1 MNIRQKY
8 FFAVAFTAAFLLPQL
23 VQAHPNDDALNQL
36 SKTEATYIYLRLG
49 FEHIIPLGLDHILFV
64 WCIFFLSPK
73 VKPVLWQSL
82 AFTVAHSITLGLAM
96 CGVFKA
102 PGYIIEPLI
111 ALSIMFLAI
120 ENIISD
126 KLRSS
131 RIIIVFLFGLV
142 HGLGF
147 ASALS
152 DLGLPQNKFFLSLVM
167 FNVGVELGQLT
178 VILLAWFLVGKW
190 FAHKS
195 WYRKR
200 IVVPVSVV
208 IAAIALFWTI
218 QRAFFP

>member
-1 MNIRQKY
+1 MNSRQKLL
-8 FFAVAFTAAFLLPQL
+8 FASMLAGSLLLPQL
-23 VQAHPNDDALNQL
+23 VHAHPNDDALNQL
-36 SKTEATYIYLRLG
+36 SKTEAGYIYLRLG

-64 WCIFFLSPK
+64 LCIFFLSPK
-73 VKPVLWQSL
+73 LKPVLWQSL

-96 CGVFKA
+96 CGVFEA
-102 PGYIIEPLI
+102 PAHIIEPLI

-167 FNVGVELGQLT
+167 FNVGVELGQLA

-190 FAHKS
+190 FSHKS

-200 IVVPVSVV
+200 IVIPVSVV
-208 IAAIALFWTI
+208 IAAIALFWTV
-218 QRAFFP
+218 QRIFFP